1 MAIEKG
7 QQAPAFTLYDSE
19 KNKVSLTDYKG
30 KNVVLLFFPL
40 AFTSV
45 CTAELCS
52 VRDNI
57 SLYNGAGAQVLGI
70 SVDSLFTLDKFKK
83 EQQLNYPL
91 LSDFNKTASAGYG
104 VLYDTFPAFDMQGVS
119 KRAAFVIDK
128 NGIVQYS
135 EVCPT
140 PGDQPDFAAIQ
151 QVLASLN

>member
-7 QQAPAFTLYDSE
+7 QQAPAFTLYDSD
-19 KNKVSLTDYKG
+19 KNKVSLADFKG
-30 KNVVLLFFPL
+30 KNVVVLFFPL

-57 SLYNGAGAQVLGI
+57 TLYNNSNAQVLGI

-83 EQQLNYPL
+83 DQNLNYPL
-91 LSDFNKTASAGYG
+91 LSDFNKTASAAFG
-104 VLYDTFPAFDMQGVS
+104 VLYDTFPAFEMAGVS

-128 NGIVQYS
+128 DGVVQYS

-140 PGDQPDFAAIQ
+140 PGDQPDFNAIKV
-151 QVLASLN
+151 VLSQLN